1 MKKIFISFLILCV
14 LFSGTTSAQTPS
26 LTPTAKPTDETTTQ
40 KLSNQINNLKEK
52 IASRVAQLN
61 LVEKRGIIGTVKEV
75 DGTKIVVTDL
85 NDKTRNIDVDEITK
99 FSSSSAKATFGISD
113 IKPGTKLSI
122 LGLYN
127 KDSERILARFI
138 TVISTPLTIT
148 GAVSKIDDD
157 EFTITVST
165 ENGQNYIVDVENI
178 TRTLEYI
185 DNEVVK
191 SGFSKIETGERVMV
205 VGYTQSGQSSRLVG
219 TRILLFPELLRNPK
233 IILKTDTDEIVPSS
247 GSGKVITPIR

>member
-1 MKKIFISFLILCV
+1 
-14 LFSGTTSAQTPS
+14 
-26 LTPTAKPTDETTTQ
+26 
-40 KLSNQINNLKEK
+40 
-52 IASRVAQLN
+52 
-61 LVEKRGIIGTVKEV
+61 
-75 DGTKIVVTDL
+75 
-85 NDKTRNIDVDEITK
+85 
-99 FSSSSAKATFGISD
+99 
-113 IKPGTKLSI
+113 
-122 LGLYN
+122 
-127 KDSERILARFI
+127 
-138 TVISTPLTIT
+138 VISTPLTIT

-185 DNEVVK
+185 GNEVVK